1 MKRESGLNMNV
12 LWVTAI
18 ALTALVA
25 LQLGRGGSAPF
36 EQQALAEMVTS
47 VGDYSIMTTDG
58 GNEELLFV
66 LDNRNE
72 QLMVYKVDQLA
83 RSSTAYSPRPAA
95 SWAADKAYNHR
106 CQSSHCRNSKR
117 TSPST

>member
-18 ALTALVA
+18 ALTALVV
-25 LQLGRGGSAPF
+25 LQLGRGASAPF
-36 EQQALAEMVTS
+36 EQQALAEMVAS

-72 QLMVYKVDQLA
+72 QLMVYKVDQQRSMVLLA
-83 RSSTAYSPRPAA
+83 REELDGVFAA
-95 SWAADKAYNHR
+95 AR
-106 CQSSHCRNSKR
+106 SKLGGR
-117 TSPST
+117 